1 MGLSYKFVSNK
12 VLERLE
18 VENQEKERLRFVRFE
33 EFSYLKRGDVMVSI
47 EHW

>member
-33 EFSYLKRGDVMVSI
+33 EFS
-47 EHW
+47 